1 LQGEFYRS
9 SAYASVL
16 LFGVYHLKEG
26 MTPAAV
32 VHLICSK
39 VFNFLNDARV
49 KIMNY
54 PFVKNQGGAS
64 PPPRSCLHEQ

>member
-1 LQGEFYRS
+1 MS
-9 SAYASVL
+9 L
-16 LFGVYHLKEG
+16 LFLPVLFNNNIDNSFNLNCL
-26 MTPAAV
+26 TFAFSL
-32 VHLICSK
+32 VHLIYYK

-49 KIMNY
+49 KIMNH